1 MPSLRFELKVVSRLS
16 IPVVLSQLGLMAM
29 GVVDTLMVSRLGVME
44 LGASA
49 LGNAWQWTWMSL
61 GIGVVM
67 GIDPLISQA
76 HGRGD
81 GPSTALALQRGVVLA
96 LAVSLPIM
104 VCLALTEPA
113 LSLLGQDAEV
123 AATAG
128 RYNLYK
134 LPTVPSFLVYSALR
148 QYLQGRTLMAPAT
161 WVIWIANIAHVLL
174 NYGLIFGRLG
184 LPALGIEGA
193 ALATTITTVLMVVG
207 LVLWILAFRLHQGA
221 WRPWSRACL
230 TPAGIGQA
238 ARLGL
243 PVGAQLSLEA
253 CAFSVS
259 ALMAGWL
266 GREAL
271 ASHQVVINMA
281 SLSFMVP
288 LGISQGAATRVG
300 NLIGAGDL
308 PGMRRAVRA
317 SLLLGAGVMTFSALA
332 FTVLRHEIPALYSED
347 AGVVALAA
355 TIFPFAAA
363 FQLSDGTQ
371 VVAGGV
377 LRGMGRP
384 DAAAVVNLVGYYAV
398 ALPAAYVLAF
408 RFGHGLAGIWSAL
421 VGGLTLVAL
430 ALLIWVRRTARRP
443 IRALEVAART
453 PGEVLS

>member
-1 MPSLRFELKVVSRLS
+1 MASLRLELNVVSRLS
-16 IPVVLSQLGLMAM
+16 IPVVLSQLGLMTM
-29 GVVDTLMVSRLGVME
+29 GVVDTLMVSRLGVTE

-61 GIGVVM
+61 GLGLVM

-96 LAVSLPIM
+96 LFVSVPIVLCM
-104 VCLALTEPA
+104 LFTRQG
-113 LSLLGQDAEV
+113 LSLLGQEPEV
-123 AATAG
+123 AELAA

-134 LPTVPSFLVYSALR
+134 LPTVPAFLSYSALR

-161 WVIWIANIAHVLL
+161 WVIWIANVVHALL
-174 NYGLIFGRLG
+174 NWALIFGHLG

-193 ALATTITTVLMVVG
+193 AIASSLTTTLMVVG
-207 LVLWILAFRLHQGA
+207 LVLWIWSFRLHAGA
-221 WRPWSRACL
+221 WRPWNRACL
-230 TPAGIGQA
+230 TPAGLAQA

-253 CAFSVS
+253 CAFSLS
-259 ALMAGWL
+259 TLMAGWL
-266 GREAL
+266 GRDAL

-288 LGISQGAATRVG
+288 LGVSQGAATRVG
-300 NLIGAGDL
+300 NLIGAGDI
-308 PGMRRAVRA
+308 PGMRRAVQA
-317 SLLLGAGVMTFSALA
+317 ALLLGAGVMMFSALA
-332 FTVLRHEIPALYSED
+332 FTLLRHELPRLYSED
-347 AGVVALAA
+347 HEVVALAA
-355 TIFPFAAA
+355 RVFPYAAA

-384 DAAAVVNLVGYYAV
+384 DAAALVNLVGYYLV

-408 RFGHGLAGIWSAL
+408 GYGYGLPGIWTAL
-421 VGGLTLVAL
+421 VGGLTLVAG
-430 ALLIWVRRTARRP
+430 ALLIWVARTARRP
-443 IRALEVAART
+443 IAALEVSTKAVSEAL
-453 PGEVLS
+453 P

>member
-1 MPSLRFELKVVSRLS
+1 MASLRVELKVVSRLS

-29 GVVDTLMVSRLGVME
+29 GVVDTLMVSRLGVLE

-61 GIGVVM
+61 GIGLVM

-81 GPSTALALQRGVVLA
+81 GPSTALALQRGIVLA
-96 LAVSLPIM
+96 LIASVPIM
-104 VCLALTEPA
+104 GCLVLTEPA
-113 LSLLGQDAEV
+113 LVLLGQDAEI

-134 LPTVPSFLVYSALR
+134 LPTVPSFLIYSALR

-161 WVIWIANIAHVLL
+161 WVIWIANVAHVLL
-174 NYGLIFGRLG
+174 NWGLIFGRMG

-193 ALATTITTVLMVVG
+193 ALATTITTVLMV
-207 LVLWILAFRLHQGA
+207 LALALWIRVFRLHDGA

-230 TPAGIGQA
+230 ALAGIGQA

-300 NLIGAGDL
+300 NLIGAGDI

-317 SLLLGAGVMTFSALA
+317 SLLLGAGVMMFSALA
-332 FTVLRHEIPALYSED
+332 FTVLRHQIPALYSQD

-355 TIFPFAAA
+355 MIFPFAAA

-384 DAAAVVNLVGYYAV
+384 DAAAVVNLIGYYV
-398 ALPAAYVLAF
+398 IALPAAYVLAF
-408 RFGHGLAGIWSAL
+408 RYGHGLAGIWGAL
-421 VGGLTLVAL
+421 VAGLTLVAA

-443 IRALEVAART
+443 IRALEVAAQR
-453 PGEVLS
+453 PSEVLS

>member
-1 MPSLRFELKVVSRLS
+1 MSSLRVELKVVSRLS

-81 GPSTALALQRGVVLA
+81 GPSTALALQRGIVLA
-96 LAVSLPIM
+96 LVASLPIM
-104 VCLALTEPA
+104 ACLALTEPA
-113 LSLLGQDAEV
+113 LLLLGQDAEV

-174 NYGLIFGRLG
+174 NWGLIFGRMG

-193 ALATTITTVLMVVG
+193 ALATTITTVLMVLG
-207 LVLWILAFRLHQGA
+207 LMLWIRVFRLHDGA
-221 WRPWSRACL
+221 WQPWSRACL
-230 TPAGIGQA
+230 ALAGLAQA

-288 LGISQGAATRVG
+288 LGISQGASTRVG
-300 NLIGAGDL
+300 NLIGAGDIT
-308 PGMRRAVRA
+308 GMRRAVRA
-317 SLLLGAGVMTFSALA
+317 SLLLGAGVMMFSALA
-332 FTVLRHEIPALYSED
+332 FTVLRHEIPALYSQD

-384 DAAAVVNLVGYYAV
+384 DAAAVVNLIGYYAI
-398 ALPAAYVLAF
+398 ALPFAYVLAF
-408 RFGHGLAGIWSAL
+408 RYGHGLEGIWAAL
-421 VGGLTLVAL
+421 VAGLTLVAA

-443 IRALEVAART
+443 IRALEVAAQR
-453 PGEVLS
+453 PSEVPS

>member
-1 MPSLRFELKVVSRLS
+1 MASLRVELKVVSRLS
-16 IPVVLSQLGLMAM
+16 IPVVLSQLGLMTM
-29 GVVDTLMVSRLGVME
+29 GVVDTLMVSRLGVTE

-61 GIGVVM
+61 GIGLVM

-96 LAVSLPIM
+96 LIATAPIAVSMLFTRQG
-104 VCLALTEPA
+104 LT
-113 LSLLGQDAEV
+113 LLGQEPDV
-123 AATAG
+123 AALAAS
-128 RYNLYK
+128 YNLYK
-134 LPTVPSFLVYSALR
+134 LPTAPAFLIYSALR

-161 WVIWIANIAHVLL
+161 WVIWIANVVHALL
-174 NYGLIFGRLG
+174 NWALIFGHLG
-184 LPALGIEGA
+184 APALGVDGA
-193 ALATTITTVLMVVG
+193 ALASSITSSLMVLG
-207 LVLWILAFRLHQGA
+207 LTLWIRFFRLHAGA
-221 WRPWSRACL
+221 WRPWGAACL
-230 TPAGIGQA
+230 TPAGLWQA

-253 CAFSVS
+253 CAFSLS
-259 ALMAGWL
+259 TLMAGWI

-288 LGISQGAATRVG
+288 LGVSQGAATRVG

-308 PGMRRAVRA
+308 GGMRRAIQA

-332 FTVLRHEIPALYSED
+332 FTVFRQQLPLLYSED
-347 AGVVALAA
+347 RRVVELAA
-355 TIFPFAAA
+355 QIFPFAAA

-384 DAAAVVNLVGYYAV
+384 DAAAVVNLIGYYVA

-408 RFGHGLAGIWSAL
+408 AYGHGLEGIWAAL
-421 VGGLTLVAL
+421 VAGLTLVA
-430 ALLIWVRRTARRP
+430 ASLLIWVKRTAQRP
-443 IRALEVAART
+443 IRALEVSAR
-453 PGEVLS
+453 PAHEALP